1 MVRRQTRCRER
12 FSQLWPGRG
21 KLSQRTERG
30 GTGDVRGLYRGL
42 DGTWATARVEGGK
55 EWRCLV
61 EVEEGCVCRREGG
74 RVREVRSNKVYG
86 SWRKFAL
93 LLLLCPVR
101 LSRGYAA
108 GSGLASRMR
117 VRGRCPSASVRLGG
131 LL

>member
-1 MVRRQTRCRER
+1 
-12 FSQLWPGRG
+12 
-21 KLSQRTERG
+21 
-30 GTGDVRGLYRGL
+30 VRGLYRGL
-42 DGTWATARVEGGK
+42 DGAWATARVEGGK

-61 EVEEGCVCRREGG
+61 EVEEGCVSRREGG

-117 VRGRCPSASVRLGG
+117 VRGRCPSTSVRVGG